1 MAPEQAECA
10 TRRHVAEEK
19 SERGSSVRNFSQ
31 KDSLSKVACQK
42 FPSLSASKLVGSKGL
57 YKTAILTEVPLVSE
71 LVVGRTQRGK
81 ATEHRS
87 KVVAW
92 G

>member
-42 FPSLSASKLVGSKGL
+42 FPSLSASKLLS
-57 YKTAILTEVPLVSE
+57 AVPKEAKRRNTDLRSSLGVE
-71 LVVGRTQRGK
+71 LVLVCG
-81 ATEHRS
+81 
-87 KVVAW
+87 
-92 G
+92 